1 MGGPNPLKSVSM
13 KNTDHPNLL
22 LTIAVK
28 AMVDKG
34 FEPDFP
40 SDALKQLATLNET
53 SGKGEGGLKDMT
65 QLLWCSIDND
75 DSRDLDQLT
84 AGENLPENRLK
95 IYVAVADVDQLV
107 KLGTPLDLHA
117 KKNTTS
123 VYTGVKIF
131 PMLPERLSN
140 DLTSLNENEKRVALV
155 IEMTLD
161 AEGHVAVSLVYR
173 AWVLNKAKLT
183 YNGVGDW
190 LEGKGPLPAAA
201 AKVPGLAENLKL
213 QDEAAQ
219 RLKNLRHQ
227 QGALELE
234 TLQPRPVTLD
244 GEVVD
249 LALES
254 KNRAGEL
261 IEDFMI
267 AANGVTA
274 RFLTTAGFPTLR
286 RVVKIPE
293 RWDRI
298 VCVAEEHGEKLPP
311 EPDSKALNEFLLRQ
325 KQKDPLRFPDLS
337 LTVIKLMGRGE
348 YVTEMPGQ
356 APLGHFGLAVRDY
369 NHSTAPNRRYPDLIT
384 HRLLKAALAKGEPP
398 YSREDLNSLAF
409 HCTEQENAADKVER
423 QVRKSASASF
433 LSKRVGEH
441 FEALVTGASGKGTW
455 IRLLKPVVEG
465 KLVQN
470 ARGLDVGDR
479 VRVKLISV
487 NIEQG
492 WIDFANTGRIGK

>member
-1 MGGPNPLKSVSM
+1 M
-13 KNTDHPNLL
+13 KNSDHPNLL
-22 LTIAVK
+22 LTIAMK

-40 SDALKQLATLNET
+40 ADAMKQLAALTGLPDGQE
-53 SGKGEGGLKDMT
+53 SSLKDLT
-65 QLLWCSIDND
+65 HLLWCSIDND
-75 DSRDLDQLT
+75 DSKDLDQLT
-84 AGENLPENRLK
+84 VGENLPENRLK
-95 IYVAVADVDQLV
+95 IYVAVADVDELV

-117 KKNTTS
+117 KRNTTS

-131 PMLPERLSN
+131 PMLPERLST

-173 AWVLNKAKLT
+173 AWVLNKAKLA
-183 YNGVGDW
+183 YNGVGAW
-190 LEGKGPLPAAA
+190 LEGRGPLPSA

-213 QDEAAQ
+213 QDTAAQ
-219 RLKNLRHQ
+219 RLKSLRHQ

-234 TLQPRPVTLD
+234 TLQPRPVTLN

-267 AANGVTA
+267 AANGVTV

-298 VCVAEEHGEKLPP
+298 VSVAEDHGEKLPP

-325 KQKDPLRFPDLS
+325 KKKDPIRFPDLS

-356 APLGHFGLAVRDY
+356 VPLGHFGLAVRDY

-384 HRLLKAALAKGEPP
+384 HRLLKAALAKGQPP
-398 YSREDLNSLAF
+398 YSRNDLNSLAF
-409 HCTEQENAADKVER
+409 HCTQQENAADKVER
-423 QVRKSASASF
+423 QVRKSASALF
-433 LSKRVGEH
+433 LSKRIGEH

-470 ARGLDVGDR
+470 AHGLDVGDR
-479 VRVKLISV
+479 IRVKLISV
-487 NIEQG
+487 NVEQG
-492 WIDFANTGRIGK
+492 WIDFANTGRMGK

>member
-1 MGGPNPLKSVSM
+1 LPDSNS
-13 KNTDHPNLL
+13 HPGSL

-34 FEPDFP
+34 FEPEFP
-40 SDALKQLATLNET
+40 PAALQQLQSLREPSAQEA
-53 SGKGEGGLKDMT
+53 GPLKDLT
-65 QLLWCSIDND
+65 SLLWCSIDND
-75 DSRDLDQLT
+75 DSKDLDQLSV
-84 AGENLPENRLK
+84 GENLPENRLK
-95 IYVAVADVDQLV
+95 IYVAVADVDELV

-123 VYTGVKIF
+123 VYTGIKIF
-131 PMLPERLSN
+131 PMLPERLST

-161 AEGHVAVSLVYR
+161 AEGHVAVSQVYR
-173 AWVLNKAKLT
+173 AWVQNKAKLT
-183 YNGVGDW
+183 YNGVGAW
-190 LEGKGPLPAAA
+190 LEGKGPLPAVA
-201 AKVPGLAENLKL
+201 AKVPGLSDNLKL
-213 QDEAAQ
+213 QDMAAQ
-219 RLKNLRHQ
+219 RLKALRHQ

-234 TLQPRPVTLD
+234 TLQPRPVTQN
-244 GEVVD
+244 GVVVD
-249 LALES
+249 LALEC

-298 VCVAEEHGEKLPP
+298 VSVAQERGEKLPA
-311 EPDSKALNEFLLRQ
+311 EPDSRALNEFLLRQ

-337 LTVIKLMGRGE
+337 LTIVKLMGRGE
-348 YVTEMPGQ
+348 YVPEMPGQ

-384 HRLLKAALAKGEPP
+384 HRLLKAALAKGQPP
-398 YSREDLNSLAF
+398 YSRDDLNSLAT

-423 QVRKSASASF
+423 QVRKSASALF
-433 LSKRVGEH
+433 LSKRIGER

-455 IRLLKPVVEG
+455 IRLLSPVVEG

-470 ARGLDVGDR
+470 AHGLDVGDR

-487 NIEQG
+487 NVEQG
-492 WIDFANTGRIGK
+492 WIDFANTGRS